1 MVVKQ
6 AVKSLNKAY
15 ELIAKAQS
23 LIECNI
29 GITGSSEESDKE
41 LAYLGD
47 RLQHVLNTIAI
58 DVKYSALPG
67 GDCEDGR

>member
-6 AVKSLNKAY
+6 AVQSLDKAY
-15 ELIAKAQS
+15 ELIAQAQS

-41 LAYLGD
+41 LAYLGS
-47 RLQHVLNTIAI
+47 RLQHVLNMICI
-58 DVKYSALPG
+58 DVKYSDILG
-67 GDCEDGR
+67 GECEDGR

>member
-6 AVKSLNKAY
+6 AVQSLDKAY

-29 GITGSSEESDKE
+29 VITGSSEESDKE

-67 GDCEDGR
+67 GEREDER